1 MNLLIV
7 EQEPAVRARLIELCE
22 RGEDLR
28 VIGEAS
34 SGRKAIQAVEVLR
47 PNLLLLDAELPDM
60 TGFDVLQALRARY
73 RRRTIMVTPS
83 AQHAATTFTAG
94 ALDYL
99 VKPVSAEA
107 FATAILRAQARFM
120 ARRATS
126 PDARPAV
133 RPAES
138 GSHLARCQPL
148 ILIGEREHRLY
159 PLDPHKIDYIESAGN
174 YVSYHV
180 AGTQY
185 IARES
190 IKRLH
195 AMLYWLGFVRIE
207 RSLLLNIR
215 AISYSQPCG
224 RSTFEFTLVSGKQ
237 LHSGSAYRDTIL
249 RVLPLRRRASSRSC
263 GVGRQ

>member
-7 EQEPAVRARLIELCE
+7 EEEPAVRARLIELCE
-22 RGEDLR
+22 CGEDLR

-34 SGRKAIQAVEVLR
+34 SGRKAIQAVEALR

-60 TGFDVLQALRARY
+60 TGFDVLQALRVRY
-73 RRRTIMVTPS
+73 RRRTIMLMPN

-107 FATAILRAQARFM
+107 FSTAILRAQGRFM
-120 ARRATS
+120 AHPTTS
-126 PDARPAV
+126 PGARPPARPAE
-133 RPAES
+133 P
-138 GSHLARCQPL
+138 GSHSQRCRPL

-159 PLDPHKIDYIESAGN
+159 PLDPRKIDYIESAGN

-224 RSTFEFTLVSGKQ
+224 RSTFEFTLISGKQ
-237 LHSGSAYRDTIL
+237 LQSGSAYRDAIL
-249 RVLPLRRRASSRSC
+249 RVLPFRRRASAG
-263 GVGRQ
+263 GVGRL